1 MTSESIPKKI
11 VGEPPV
17 AINLSDAYA
26 LVTTDDHK
34 RLYGKWADN
43 YDETFAAQNRYR
55 SPEKIAKLFA
65 QVVPP
70 QARAVIADVG
80 CGTGLV
86 GQYLAESLPKS
97 QIDGIDISVQM
108 LAQARTKFRS
118 NNSPVYRN
126 LIEADLTADF
136 AITHGSYDALI
147 SVGTFTHGHLGP
159 EIIRKLI
166 SVVRIG
172 GSFVI
177 GVNSQHFAA
186 RGFDLALSELWQDK
200 LISAPELHEV
210 QIYDEGSNHFGDVAN
225 VLIFRREQ

>member
-1 MTSESIPKKI
+1 MASESIPEKI
-11 VGEPPV
+11 VGESPI
-17 AINLSDAYA
+17 AISLSDAYA

-34 RLYGKWADN
+34 RLYAKWADN
-43 YDETFAAQNRYR
+43 YDETFATQNRYR
-55 SPEKIAKLFA
+55 SPEEIAKLFA

-70 QARAVIADVG
+70 QSRAVVADIG

-86 GQYLAESLPKS
+86 GQYLAELLPES
-97 QIDGIDISVQM
+97 QIDGIDISTQM

-118 NNSPVYRN
+118 NKSPVYRN

-136 AITHGSYDALI
+136 AIQHGSYDSLI

-186 RGFDLALSELWQDK
+186 RGFDVALSELWRDK
-200 LISAPELHEV
+200 LINAPEIHEV
-210 QIYDEGSNHFGDVAN
+210 QIYDEGSKHFGDVAN
-225 VLIFRREQ
+225 VLIFRRKK